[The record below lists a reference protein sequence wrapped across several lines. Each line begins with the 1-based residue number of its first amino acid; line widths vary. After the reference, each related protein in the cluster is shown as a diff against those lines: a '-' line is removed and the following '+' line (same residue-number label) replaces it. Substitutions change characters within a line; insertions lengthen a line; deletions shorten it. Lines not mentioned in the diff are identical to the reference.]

1 MSFDDGF
8 YTHRFVSVVSGGCVL
23 MLIRF
28 YL

>member
-8 YTHRFVSVVSGGCVL
+8 YIDRFVSVVSGGSVL